1 MSDLSSGGIAGII
14 IGILAIAIVV
24 LIFIG
29 WKRNWLGKIKAWRRE
44 KKGYNKIEETPAE
57 RVQGGRYSYGN
68 RYPYGSRHPYS
79 GYNGRNVYNGYD
91 TNVND
96 PTI

>member
-1 MSDLSSGGIAGII
+1 MSDLSSGGIAGIVI
-14 IGILAIAIVV
+14 VVLLIVIAV

-57 RVQGGRYSYGN
+57 RVQGGRY
-68 RYPYGSRHPYS
+68 PYG
-79 GYNGRNVYNGYD
+79 GYNVYNRYD
-91 TNVND
+91 TIVND